1 MENDNI
7 SDNSTNTTDSE
18 NIGSVEPNNEEEN
31 NSYNIPIININP
43 FVQNSY
49 QGLTNNLN
57 VLSQFGY
64 FQNNSLYHQNQIV
77 NNPNNYIAS
86 LFYPLINSSLNINL
100 QNNNQPNND
109 QLNNDS
115 NQEDY
120 IDDNQENIDIH
131 EEHEDEQN
139 EDDHNEDDHNEDEQ
153 NEHNFPYNF
162 DPFMIESNMIIQN
175 PNYENEIN
183 NKIIEVMNDASNMLF
198 TSSEEL
204 INIINM
210 SYLTNLQYS
219 DGLSNIIKYTIRTS
233 FRDTPQYEIKE
244 VVAAILTYSL
254 SDINVVF
261 NENYD
266 LIYNIIQQELKRI
279 FSRSYVI
286 TLLANVFN
294 NNVNNPQMENVK
306 LTIKPEIIE
315 NIPKKKFKDHDE
327 KIKDMNSKCTICQ
340 VGFDN
345 DDETRILPCEHTYHV
360 DCIDNWL
367 TNYNYMCP
375 CCREPAGEHFA
386 NCDNLS

>member
-7 SDNSTNTTDSE
+7 SDNSTNTSDSE
-18 NIGSVEPNNEEEN
+18 NIGLVEPNEEEN

-64 FQNNSLYHQNQIV
+64 FQNNSLYNNQIG
-77 NNPNNYIAS
+77 NNPNNYNLLN
-86 LFYPLINSSLNINL
+86 LFYPLINSSLNINQPNIDQ
-100 QNNNQPNND
+100 QNIDQPNIDQQNTDQPNND
-109 QLNNDS
+109 I

-131 EEHEDEQN
+131 EEHEDEPN
-139 EDDHNEDDHNEDEQ
+139 EN
-153 NEHNFPYNF
+153 NFSYNF
-162 DPFMIESNMIIQN
+162 DPYMIESNMIIQN
-175 PNYENEIN
+175 PNYDNEIN

-244 VVAAILTYSL
+244 VVAGILTYSL
-254 SDINVVF
+254 SAINVVF

-286 TLLANVFN
+286 SLLANVFN

-315 NIPKKKFKDHDE
+315 NIPKKKFKDYDE

-345 DDETRILPCEHTYHV
+345 NDETRILPCEHIYHV

-375 CCREPAGEHFA
+375 CCRKPAGEHFA